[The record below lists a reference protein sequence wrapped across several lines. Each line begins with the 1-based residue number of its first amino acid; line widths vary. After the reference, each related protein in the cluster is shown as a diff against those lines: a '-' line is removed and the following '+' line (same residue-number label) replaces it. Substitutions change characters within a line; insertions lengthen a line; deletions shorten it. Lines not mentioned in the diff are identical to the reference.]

1 VIDFLF
7 FALYAV
13 AVRLTN
19 GAVIPA
25 IAFLVSSIIFYIDG
39 NIIYSHLVYAV
50 IYLAL
55 IPFAKTPVAFGM
67 LASSAINLLAAL
79 YFASPLYL
87 DNYPLYFLIAMIG
100 INTYIL
106 ISIYRGLEDGELGG
120 IYRNNYNCRVGNG
133 NLHAF
138 EKEGERRS

>member
-1 VIDFLF
+1 MIDLLF

-19 GAVIPA
+19 SAVIPA
-25 IAFLVSSIIFYIDG
+25 AAFLASSLIFYVDASILYRS
-39 NIIYSHLVYAV
+39 IFYAV

-67 LASSAINLLAAL
+67 LASSAVNLLAAL
-79 YFASPLYL
+79 YFVSPLYL
-87 DNYPLYFLIAMIG
+87 ENYPLYFLIAMIG

-120 IYRNNYNCRVGNG
+120 IYRNNYNCRVDNG
-133 NLHAF
+133 NVHAF

>member
-1 VIDFLF
+1 MIDLLF

-25 IAFLVSSIIFYIDG
+25 AAFLASSLIFYVDASILYRS
-39 NIIYSHLVYAV
+39 IFYAV

-67 LASSAINLLAAL
+67 LASSAVNLLAAL
-79 YFASPLYL
+79 YFVSPLYL

-106 ISIYRGLEDGELGG
+106 ISIYRGLPNGKLGD
-120 IYRNNYNCRVGNG
+120 IYRNNYNCRLDIGDVQT
-133 NLHAF
+133 F
-138 EKEGERRS
+138 KKKSERRS